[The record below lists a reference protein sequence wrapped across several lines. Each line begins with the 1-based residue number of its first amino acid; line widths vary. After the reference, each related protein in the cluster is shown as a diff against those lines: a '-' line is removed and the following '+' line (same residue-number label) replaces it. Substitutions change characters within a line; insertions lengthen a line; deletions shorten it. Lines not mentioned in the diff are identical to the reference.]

1 VDELVLRERMQAAAD
16 LAANHARPP
25 GAGAARRRGRRRQ
38 AQIVG
43 WVALSL
49 LAAVAVPLTPTART
63 LWEQTTPP
71 PVAVAPPSTTSNPA
85 AGPLGQPATGPVRTV
100 IGGTSRGR
108 SWSYIAYRSGDRI
121 CHGFRRAPQLL
132 GGGSSCQRFTKQ
144 TGPISF
150 AASAGRR
157 IDGTSPA
164 RFAHGAV
171 TKAAL
176 LIEVALAGRNP
187 VHTHAF
193 GPADMP
199 VSFFV
204 VELPRTAT
212 ATQVTAYDKTGRVVA
227 RQRLSGLAS
236 ARPEPAQIGAGD
248 TGWLAEV
255 LSGAGYR
262 PSIGE
267 HHVVTATAGG
277 RRILVWT
284 TTDASRR
291 LDIAMYQE
299 GYGIIPRSD
308 ATTVYGN
315 GGRAGWLAQGRL
327 VWVDPEPQP
336 QDLDR
341 LVDQSQRVSRTGA
354 G

>member
-16 LAANHARPP
+16 LAASHARPP
-25 GAGAARRRGRRRQ
+25 GAGAARRRGRWRW

-43 WVALSL
+43 CVALAL
-49 LAAVAVPLTPTART
+49 LVAVAVPLTPTART
-63 LWEQTTPP
+63 LWERATPP
-71 PVAVAPPSTTSNPA
+71 PAAVAPPSTTSNPA
-85 AGPLGQPATGPVRTV
+85 AGPLGEPATGPVRTV
-100 IGGTSRGR
+100 TGGTTRGR
-108 SWSYIAYRSGDRI
+108 SWWYIAYRSGDRI

-157 IDGTSPA
+157 IDGTAPA

-171 TKAAL
+171 TKAAG

-187 VHTHAF
+187 VYTLAF

-199 VSFFV
+199 VRFFV

-212 ATQVTAYDKTGRVVA
+212 ATEVTAHDRTGRIVA
-227 RQRLSGLAS
+227 RQDLSGLAS
-236 ARPEPAQIGAGD
+236 ARPEPARIGAGD
-248 TGWLAEV
+248 TGWLVAV

-262 PSIGE
+262 PSVGE

-291 LDIAMYQE
+291 LDIAMYRE

-315 GGRAGWLAQGRL
+315 GGRAGWWAQGRL
-327 VWVDPEPQP
+327 VWVEPEPQP

-341 LVDQSQRVSRTGA
+341 LVDLSQRVSRTGA

>member
-1 VDELVLRERMQAAAD
+1 MQAAAD
-16 LAANHARPP
+16 LAASHARPP

-38 AQIVG
+38 AQLAG

-49 LAAVAVPLTPTART
+49 LVVVAVPLTPTART
-63 LWEQTTPP
+63 LRERATPP
-71 PVAVAPPSTTSNPA
+71 PAAVAPPATTSSPA

-108 SWSYIAYRSGDRI
+108 SWSYIAYRSGGRI
-121 CHGFRRAPQLL
+121 CHGFRRAPELL
-132 GGGSSCQRFTKQ
+132 GGGSRCQRFTEQ

-157 IDGTSPA
+157 IDGTAPA

-171 TKAAL
+171 TKAARS
-176 LIEVALAGRNP
+176 VMVTLAGRNP
-187 VHTHAF
+187 VGTLAF

-199 VSFFV
+199 VRFFV

-212 ATQVTAYDKTGRVVA
+212 ATEVTAYDKTGRIVG
-227 RQRLSGLAS
+227 RQDLSGLAS
-236 ARPEPAQIGAGD
+236 ARPEPAQIGADD
-248 TGWLAEV
+248 TGWLSAM

-262 PSIGE
+262 PSVGE
-267 HHVVTATAGG
+267 HHVVTGTAGD
-277 RRILVWT
+277 RRIIVWT
-284 TTDASRR
+284 TTAASDR
-291 LDIAMYQE
+291 LDIAMYRE

-315 GGRAGWLAQGRL
+315 GGRAGWWAQGRL
-327 VWVDPEPQP
+327 VWVEPEPQP
-336 QDLDR
+336 EDLDR
-341 LVDQSQRVSRTGA
+341 LVDQSQRASRTGA